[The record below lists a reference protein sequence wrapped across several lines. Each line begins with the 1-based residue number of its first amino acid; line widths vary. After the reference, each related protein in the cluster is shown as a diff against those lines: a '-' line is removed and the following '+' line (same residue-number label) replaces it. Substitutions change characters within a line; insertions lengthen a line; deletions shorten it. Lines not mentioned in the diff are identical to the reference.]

1 MGGVPDIKIPPLMKD
16 TPRRLCV
23 GVFGFSEKAY
33 LYGHDLFFL
42 VVEYRVQRFGELV
55 EQLLRLGFTV
65 FRLVFG
71 HAFLLGL
78 LKASTASRR
87 ALRKLMRAV
96 SASWRTCLTSSL
108 RRSSVR
114 GGIDSRICSP
124 LFEGVSPM
132 LESMIAFSI
141 ARIRFLSQGWIRMV
155 LASGTVTLATPEIGV

>member
-1 MGGVPDIKIPPLMKD
+1 MKD

-78 LKASTASRR
+78 LEGFDSVPACVAQADAGGFRLLAYLLDQLFAPLFRQGRDRQSD
-87 ALRKLMRAV
+87 LLPV
-96 SASWRTCLTSSL
+96 
-108 RRSSVR
+108 VR
-114 GGIDSRICSP
+114 GGQ
-124 LFEGVSPM
+124 PM

>member
-1 MGGVPDIKIPPLMKD
+1 MKD

-78 LKASTASRR
+78 LEGFDSVPACVAQADAGGFRLLAYLLDQLFAPLFRQGRDRQSD
-87 ALRKLMRAV
+87 LLPV
-96 SASWRTCLTSSL
+96 
-108 RRSSVR
+108 VR
-114 GGIDSRICSP
+114 GGQPDCWSR
-124 LFEGVSPM
+124 
-132 LESMIAFSI
+132 
-141 ARIRFLSQGWIRMV
+141 
-155 LASGTVTLATPEIGV
+155 

>member
-1 MGGVPDIKIPPLMKD
+1 MKD

-78 LKASTASRR
+78 LEGFDSVPACVAQADAGGFR
-87 ALRKLMRAV
+87 
-96 SASWRTCLTSSL
+96 SWRTCLTSSL

>member
-1 MGGVPDIKIPPLMKD
+1 MKD

-23 GVFGFSEKAY
+23 GVFGFPEMAY

-42 VVEYRVQRFGELV
+42 VVEYRIQRFGELV

-78 LKASTASRR
+78 LEGFDSVPACVAQADAGGFRLLAYLLDQLFAPLFRQGRNRQSD
-87 ALRKLMRAV
+87 LLPV
-96 SASWRTCLTSSL
+96 
-108 RRSSVR
+108 VR
-114 GGIDSRICSP
+114 GGQPDVGVDDR
-124 LFEGVSPM
+124 LFDRADQVFVPG
-132 LESMIAFSI
+132 LD
-141 ARIRFLSQGWIRMV
+141 QNV